1 MTSPA
6 VRLLFLTGCTTSA
19 KDYIGRRLEM
29 NYFQFSTSRLRR
41 LEVSTSLQQSSTH
54 EFSSL
59 ATSYQDRTHDDRE
72 ACRPSAGRSPCLHHN
87 HVATPSNACLITVLA
102 VGRCLSVCPSHSL
115 CLSTRTTPTH
125 TDVVIRLF
133 FSSHSTP
140 SFPVLARRVSSR
152 SRRVGCCCCWSVSLN
167 NDNRRHDWIHRQPI
181 IRHRRRCVTR
191 SRPPDQPAFIH
202 LSSP

>member
-29 NYFQFSTSRLRR
+29 NYFQFSTSRL
-41 LEVSTSLQQSSTH
+41 QSSTH

-87 HVATPSNACLITVLA
+87 HVATPSNACVITVLA
-102 VGRCLSVCPSHSL
+102 VGRCLSVCLSVTLALSLYKNDTHAHGRSHS
-115 CLSTRTTPTH
+115 
-125 TDVVIRLF
+125 
-133 FSSHSTP
+133 
-140 SFPVLARRVSSR
+140 
-152 SRRVGCCCCWSVSLN
+152 
-167 NDNRRHDWIHRQPI
+167 I
-181 IRHRRRCVTR
+181 IL
-191 SRPPDQPAFIH
+191 Q
-202 LSSP
+202 